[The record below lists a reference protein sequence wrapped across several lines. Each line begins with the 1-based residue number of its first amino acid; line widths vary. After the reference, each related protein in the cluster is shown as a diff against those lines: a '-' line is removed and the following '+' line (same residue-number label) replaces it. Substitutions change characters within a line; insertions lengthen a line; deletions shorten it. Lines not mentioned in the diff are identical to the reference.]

1 MKATINDKVYV
12 FTAWGLCKGRIVKE
26 RTDKFTGVPQYK
38 VNIDIDRDNKDKDY
52 NFWYT
57 TGQLNKFY
65 FTASVLEMFKP
76 FGWFVKS
83 LFKK

>member
-1 MKATINDKVYV
+1 MKVIINDKVYV
-12 FTAWGLCKGRIVKE
+12 FTAWGLVKGRIVKE

-38 VNIDIDRDNKDKDY
+38 VDIDIDKNNKGKDY

-57 TGQLNKFY
+57 TEQLNKFY
-65 FTASVLEMFKP
+65 FTAGIVELVKP
-76 FGWFVKS
+76 IIN